1 MNSGFNFKKCLVFS
15 ALAYKNFRL
24 FWFGQLVSLTGS
36 WMHSTAQG
44 WLVLKLTDSP
54 FYLGL
59 VGTAGGLPILLFSLA
74 GGVAADRF
82 QKKNI
87 LLTTQIMFTLLSL
100 TLAILITTGVINV
113 WYILLLALF
122 IGLVGA
128 FDLPAKQSFILE
140 MVEKESVLNAVALN
154 SAAFNGARIIGPT
167 IAGFIIGSFGLAVCF
182 YINALTFIALILSLL
197 KMRLDAEPT
206 PSTKGYSNITKE
218 LNEKSLIS
226 DLKEG
231 IRYILNEP
239 KICTII
245 ILVAITS
252 LLGFP
257 YITFLPVYARDILQT
272 GPTGL
277 GILMSSAGAGAFT
290 GAISLA
296 LRKDFKRK
304 GLLFAVSGIT
314 FPVAL
319 LIFSHSTLPP
329 LSYVMLFLAGLGAV
343 SQLATA
349 NSILQITA
357 PQRLR
362 GRVMSVFTLMFLGMA
377 TIGNFIVGSIA
388 HHIGTRG
395 AVAIGAVLCLSGVIL
410 LLWKKPE
417 VLKI

>member
-1 MNSGFNFKKCLVFS
+1 MPRFFS

-24 FWFGQLVSLTGS
+24 FWFGQIVSLTGS

-59 VGTAGGLPILLFSLA
+59 VGTAGGLSILLFSLA

-113 WYILLLALF
+113 WYILLLAF
-122 IGLVGA
+122 SIGLVGA

-154 SAAFNGARIIGPT
+154 SVAFNGARIIGPA

-197 KMRLDAEPT
+197 KMRFDAEPA
-206 PSTKGYSNITKE
+206 PSTKKHFNIEE
-218 LNEKSLIS
+218 LDGKSLIS

-252 LLGFP
+252 LFGFP

-272 GPTGL
+272 GPAGL

-329 LSYVMLFLAGLGAV
+329 LSYVMLFLVGLGAV

-388 HHIGTRG
+388 HYIGTRG

>member
-1 MNSGFNFKKCLVFS
+1 MNLGFNFKKCLVFS

-59 VGTAGGLPILLFSLA
+59 VGTVGGLPILLFSLA

-100 TLAILITTGVINV
+100 ILAILITTGVINV
-113 WYILLLALF
+113 WYILLLAF
-122 IGLVGA
+122 SIGLVGA

-154 SAAFNGARIIGPT
+154 SVAFNGARIIGPA
-167 IAGFIIGSFGLAVCF
+167 IAGFIIGSFGLTVCF
-182 YINALTFIALILSLL
+182 YINALTFIALIFSLL
-197 KMRLDAEPT
+197 KMRFDTEPA
-206 PSTKGYSNITKE
+206 PSTKKHFNIEE
-218 LNEKSLIS
+218 LDGKSLIS

-239 KICTII
+239 KIWTII

-272 GPTGL
+272 GPAGL

-314 FPVAL
+314 FPLAL

-329 LSYVMLFLAGLGAV
+329 LSYVMLFLVGLGAV

-388 HHIGTRG
+388 HYIGTRG
-395 AVAIGAVLCLSGVIL
+395 AVAIGAVLCLLGVIL

>member
-1 MNSGFNFKKCLVFS
+1 MNLGFNFKKCLVFS

-113 WYILLLALF
+113 WYILLLAF
-122 IGLVGA
+122 SIGLVGA

-154 SAAFNGARIIGPT
+154 SVAFNGARIIGPA

-182 YINALTFIALILSLL
+182 YINALTFIALIFSLL
-197 KMRLDAEPT
+197 KMRFDTEPA
-206 PSTKGYSNITKE
+206 PSTKKHFNIEE
-218 LNEKSLIS
+218 LDGKSLIS

-231 IRYILNEP
+231 IRYILNES
-239 KICTII
+239 KIWTII

-272 GPTGL
+272 GPAGL

-329 LSYVMLFLAGLGAV
+329 LSYVMLFLVGLGAV

-388 HHIGTRG
+388 HYIGTRG